1 MYQQIIV
8 SGVIA
13 RFFSISQSSSQVQ
26 YLISNLIDFNPTF
39 GEEKS
44 SLGLSET
51 DYEGN
56 KKSTF

>member
-39 GEEKS
+39 GEEES
-44 SLGLSET
+44 PLGLSET